1 MKRSTIRDALI
12 DLYLTVKIRKREDL
26 TELDMEEYTREF
38 KEL

>member
-1 MKRSTIRDALI
+1 MKRKTVRDALI
-12 DLYLTVKIRKREDL
+12 DLYLTVKIRKREHL

>member
-1 MKRSTIRDALI
+1 MKRKTIRDALI

-38 KEL
+38 QEL